1 MAREKF
7 AFLRPAPARGHCA
20 MSRHTGKKKK
30 HILGSTMLNSLIQTV
45 KCSPLKKQDL
55 HSKFVRCADNI
66 YLIFLEGIV
75 FIFIKH
81 APASL
86 CP

>member
-7 AFLRPAPARGHCA
+7 AFLSPAPATGHCA
-20 MSRHTGKKKK
+20 MSRHTRKKK
-30 HILGSTMLNSLIQTV
+30 HIFGSTVLNSLIQTV
-45 KCSPLKKQDL
+45 KCSPLIKQDL

-75 FIFIKH
+75 YIFIKH
-81 APASL
+81 APVSL

>member
-1 MAREKF
+1 MQCHGIHE
-7 AFLRPAPARGHCA
+7 
-20 MSRHTGKKKK
+20 KKK
-30 HILGSTMLNSLIQTV
+30 HIFGSTVLNSLIQKV

-55 HSKFVRCADNI
+55 HSQFVRCADNI